1 VKKRWKILLGLGG
14 AFLASALAPIFYVET
29 QCRSPQPG
37 LNAEA
42 PFRSRLQG
50 QAGRRPEAQTWLT
63 YPEWTIV
70 YSAETYGRYL
80 AAGNRPSGFGHW
92 RQVRSFWS
100 AVCASNRAA
109 SAQGGAGDYKV
120 MLYVIGVSFQTEMF
134 VKSLYENTF
143 GRLFEW
149 IGGHASAND
158 RYNAEA
164 WQRYGAFMHQT
175 PWYAFPFGQTL
186 SGLWGTSSSG
196 AAVRNWERRLALS
209 LEYGAKAAYGGA
221 IGWASGA
228 TLGRDELTL
237 RLVVRAEPRAIA
249 AVDPRFRPVARL
261 AGGLVAVETPRYEA
275 FTRLMLRLSA
285 TPIELAEIAGN
296 DDIFVTLLLPAN
308 VRPPASTT
316 VMAELPLEDRPGW
329 RRVGV
334 NVKVPRLLGLIRGTR
349 AAGGEVEH
357 VYDY

>member
-14 AFLASALAPIFYVET
+14 ALTISALVPITYVET
-29 QCRSPQPG
+29 QCRSPLAG
-37 LNAEA
+37 LGADA
-42 PFRSRLQG
+42 PFRSRLPG
-50 QAGRRPEAQTWLT
+50 QAGRRPEVQTWLT

-92 RQVRSFWS
+92 RQIASFWS
-100 AVCASNRAA
+100 GVCAANRASA
-109 SAQGGAGDYKV
+109 AQGSGHYKT
-120 MLYVIGVSFQTEMF
+120 MLYVIGVSFQTEMA
-134 VKSLYENTF
+134 VKGLYENTI

-149 IGGHASAND
+149 IGGHTSAND

-164 WQRYGAFMHQT
+164 WGRYGAFMHET

-196 AAVRNWERRLALS
+196 APIRNWERRIALS
-209 LEYGAKAAYGGA
+209 LEYGVKAGYGGL

-237 RLVVRAEPRAIA
+237 RLVARADPAALR
-249 AVDPRFRPVARL
+249 AVDPRLRPVARL
-261 AGGLVAVETPRYEA
+261 GEGHVAVEAPRYEQ
-275 FTRLMLRLSA
+275 FTELMLRLAGS
-285 TPIELAEIAGN
+285 PIEISEIAGN
-296 DDIFVTLLLPAN
+296 DDIFVTLLLPDR
-308 VRPPASTT
+308 VRPPASATIL
-316 VMAELPLEDRPGW
+316 VEVPLDDRPGW
-329 RRVGV
+329 RRVGL

-349 AAGGEVEH
+349 AAGGEIEH
-357 VYDY
+357 VHDY